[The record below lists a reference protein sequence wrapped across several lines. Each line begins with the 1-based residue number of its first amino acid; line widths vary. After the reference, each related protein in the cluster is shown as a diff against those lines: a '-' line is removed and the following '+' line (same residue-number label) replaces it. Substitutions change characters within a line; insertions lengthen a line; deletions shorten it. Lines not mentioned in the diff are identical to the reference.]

1 MVIDVNLTSHEDL
14 KSSNFELFL
23 YMSVNYK
30 RKHQW
35 TKNTRR
41 EERKHIQKSHIDLH
55 DILQKSQGREI
66 VRERDQKHED
76 RGST

>member
-14 KSSNFELFL
+14 KSSNFECFL

-35 TKNTRR
+35 TRSTKKRGK
-41 EERKHIQKSHIDLH
+41 EEYAGSP
-55 DILQKSQGREI
+55 ILIYTASCR
-66 VRERDQKHED
+66 
-76 RGST
+76 